1 MCAGEAHSLVVTDA
15 GVLFGFG
22 SNVNGQLGL
31 GMADTLSHLPTP
43 VSVAGEPVPFPPHTH
58 WVTCGCCVNVLVG
71 SRSCKRS
78 PDNSTV
84 SR

>member
-1 MCAGEAHSLVVTDA
+1 MVVTDA
-15 GVLFGFG
+15 GLLFGFG

-43 VSVAGEPVPFPPHTH
+43 VSVAGEPVRFSPTGC
-58 WVTCGCCVNVLVG
+58 VSCGCCVNALVG